1 MKNLR
6 KIILYLF
13 LFLLSCSS
21 PDQEKTLH
29 GYDILLTKKR
39 IEFSKTGDIK
49 KFILFNKKY
58 LKLFQQ
64 EQYKDGIALCYVN
77 FANVYLTAGDFKHA
91 QSFLK
96 KAELTPISPDNVIVN
111 AGYQNI
117 SSLLYG
123 ILKLS
128 DQSLEA
134 NRKAIYFSKKINDPD
149 LKSTL
154 LARAYNCRSAEMA
167 RTNKQDSAISYQYKA
182 LEVNKSSLYLSGMA
196 EAYLDINK
204 LDSVK
209 IYTDKA
215 LDMVKKEDK
224 INASHTYTYHIAG
237 RYYDRIN
244 QYHNAEIYYKKALEV
259 CALTNNFYL
268 IVEQF
273 IYQDLSK
280 LYEKTGNTK
289 EEQFYLKQ
297 YFAVKN
303 YVDQQQDEI
312 TNLIVRDSVANKAS
326 AEEKKAKHIWL
337 YFSIFIMFV
346 LVSGILTYKYIRSLT
361 KKKELLK
368 QKNNS
373 LKGHVDNANFKIV
386 MELAKNNDSSF
397 LTKFQELYPYF
408 IPKLLEIA
416 PDLDHAGQ
424 VFCAM
429 LKLNFTSK
437 EIANYLSIQHDSV
450 QKRKS
455 RLRKKLNIPSDV
467 DLYHFF
473 RKLS

>member
-6 KIILYLF
+6 EIILYLF
-13 LFLLSCSS
+13 LLPLSCSS
-21 PDQEKTLH
+21 PDQTKTLH
-29 GYDILLTKKR
+29 EYDILLNKKR
-39 IEFSKTGDIK
+39 IEYRKKGDIK
-49 KFILFNKKY
+49 NFILFNKKY

-64 EQYKDGIALCYVN
+64 KQYKDGIALCYVN
-77 FANVYLTAGDFKHA
+77 YANVYTTVGDFK
-91 QSFLK
+91 QTQYYLK
-96 KAELTPISPDNVIVN
+96 KAEATSISPENAIVN
-111 AGYQNI
+111 SIYLNEL
-117 SSLLYG
+117 SLLY
-123 ILKLS
+123 IALELS
-128 DQSLEA
+128 DQLLEK
-134 NRKAIYFSKKINDPD
+134 NISAINYAKKIDDPF
-149 LKSTL
+149 LKEVL
-154 LARAYNCRSAEMA
+154 LAQAYAVRSTAMKKA
-167 RTNKQDSAISYQYKA
+167 NKYDSAIAYQYKA
-182 LEVNKSSLYLSGMA
+182 LEINKSPLYLSGVA
-196 EAYLDINK
+196 EDYLDINK
-204 LDSVK
+204 LDSAK

-215 LDMVKKEDK
+215 LDMIKKENK
-224 INASHTYTYHIAG
+224 IIASNTYTYHVAG
-237 RYYDRIN
+237 RYYDQIK
-244 QYHNAEIYYKKALEV
+244 QYSNAEIHYKKALEI
-259 CALTNNFYL
+259 CRLTNNSYRF
-268 IVEQF
+268 VEQF

-297 YFAVKN
+297 YFAVRN
-303 YVDQQQDEI
+303 YVDQQQHEI
-312 TNLIVRDSVANKAS
+312 TNLIVRDFVANKAS

-346 LVSGILTYKYIRSLT
+346 LVSGMLTYKYIRSLT
-361 KKKELLK
+361 KKKELLR

-386 MELAKNNDSSF
+386 MELAQNNDSSF